1 MKIANHPL
9 DLNGTLKEMFE
20 TGKYEKLY
28 VVRVFIEN
36 DRAGTDVWFVYDDI
50 YYVKRYLGLLKKH
63 YASQKDYEDL
73 GDNRYRYR
81 DKTGNL
87 ITEHIVISK
96 YERAA

>member
-20 TGKYEKLY
+20 TGKHEKLC

-36 DRAGTDVWFVYDDI
+36 DTAGTDVWFVYDDI
-50 YYVKRYLGLLKKH
+50 YYVKRYLSLLKKH

-81 DKTGNL
+81 DEIGNL
-87 ITEHIVISK
+87 ITERVEIKK

>member
-9 DLNGTLKEMFE
+9 NLSGTLKEMFE

-36 DRAGTDVWFVYDDI
+36 DTAGTDVWFVYDDI

-63 YASQKDYEDL
+63 YASQEDYEDL
-73 GDNRYRYR
+73 GDSRYRYR

-87 ITEHIVISK
+87 ITERIVISK